1 LPSAPIHCRVRA
13 LPRDIVD
20 GDGFTLL
27 KFDPAT
33 QVSVWIKHE
42 ADGRT
47 IIRHDQPLGDI
58 FTANHEAN
66 VATNGQKFGD
76 WVRVASVPTHMTHG
90 DALGGLGQ
98 AVRERDKKHIARV
111 LNDPDNQKLRTSR
124 GRV

>member
-1 LPSAPIHCRVRA
+1 MRA

-33 QVSVWIKHE
+33 QVSVWVKHE

-58 FTANHEAN
+58 FSANHEAN
-66 VATNGQKFGD
+66 VATQGQKFGD
-76 WVRVASVPTHMTHG
+76 WVRVASVPTHLTHG

-98 AVRERDKKHIARV
+98 AVRERDRKHIARV
-111 LNDPDNQKLRTSR
+111 LNDSDNLKLRTSR